1 MNEPRSERP
10 SPLPAAELLGE
21 ALTLYG
27 RNASIFVV
35 TAFVGGSVGS
45 LVGLMMSPSTLPVEL
60 LWALLISALT
70 TGLQAP
76 VWLLAAFARSNRPL
90 NIGAIFYGVPA
101 LSPAFF
107 SVGAILGVWS
117 VGFLLLAVSFPL
129 LSLPALCVLVY
140 GAVRFSLAGP
150 AIIFEIHPP
159 FHAIARSWMLV
170 RGHWWRTFVVQLPV
184 MVFTLVLAIIG
195 GEVAGLAGAPI
206 AGAVVGA
213 LALSVSVPLIA
224 LVETALFE
232 EYLAQERAS
241 VRAAREEAGE

>member
-1 MNEPRSERP
+1 M
-10 SPLPAAELLGE
+10 PAAELLGE

-27 RNASIFVV
+27 RNASIFIV

-60 LWALLISALT
+60 LWGLLISALT

-107 SVGAILGVWS
+107 SVGAILGTWS
-117 VGFLLLAVSFPL
+117 VGFLLLAASFPAL
-129 LSLPALCVLVY
+129 APPALCVLIYV
-140 GAVRFSLAGP
+140 AVRFSLAGP
-150 AIIFEIHPP
+150 AIIFESHPP
-159 FHAIARSWMLV
+159 FQALARSWMLV
-170 RGHWWRTFVVQLPV
+170 GGHWWRTFVVQLPV
-184 MVFTLVLAIIG
+184 MVFTLVLAIVG
-195 GEVAGLAGAPI
+195 GEVAARAGAPV

-232 EYLAQERAS
+232 EYLAHERAAAQ
-241 VRAAREEAGE
+241 AAREEAGE